1 MAYPANLL
9 ITASHRPPPDWWLL
23 FGALHLL
30 HVWMY
35 VCDVA
40 TAAAATN
47 EHLFLLAE
55 ARAAFHVSR
64 VCAAR
69 HPRHRVVVCFCFLLV
84 LRRRRGRLLD
94 GKMAA
99 KVEAWVKLRTEGMFG
114 ANYKKMLGVVEAAM
128 KMLTLYEDEKKRSVN
143 NPKLEIMY
151 KDIKATVVD
160 AKKEDTWDVFASDGK
175 IYTISGCPSIVDAIK
190 QSLVVEVARV
200 MPPPEQVNQLFKMVM
215 DILAIP
221 DKQRGYMM
229 EKTTVENQW
238 KMIQLHNVSLVDDS
252 KVEEAAK
259 KWADMLRKGRVLSL
273 SEASELERDVRTA
286 NKLWLM
292 SFFNHDGLGGLFEQ
306 LAKLALRSS
315 RTEEE
320 NKIAKHVV
328 ESVKATM
335 NVSFGVE
342 RLLDTPN
349 SVENLVNVLDVD
361 LLANREFSE
370 IVLELLSV
378 LCFFER
384 EDKDGADPDQGH
396 KDVIAGFRQFAV
408 QRGEIAPFHSL
419 VSAMQRCKYH
429 IDFPLVV
436 IRLINEMI
444 NRTDRIE
451 DRIPLRQEFERV
463 SLLKVLLE
471 CHTHYD
477 KNEGIA
483 EPRKVEAF
491 KRQIQQF
498 ESIMVADNEDWFI
511 SSATDVSFGGGGG
524 ANGKGNC
531 GGGSTSDSAF
541 VNKAGEA
548 SKAEEAAAAQAA
560 AELNRAK
567 ARIVEIKAGEDFFVD
582 DALLAELKLL
592 HVRVKELE
600 VALADSAALRK

>member
-1 MAYPANLL
+1 
-9 ITASHRPPPDWWLL
+9 
-23 FGALHLL
+23 
-30 HVWMY
+30 
-35 VCDVA
+35 
-40 TAAAATN
+40 
-47 EHLFLLAE
+47 
-55 ARAAFHVSR
+55 
-64 VCAAR
+64 
-69 HPRHRVVVCFCFLLV
+69 
-84 LRRRRGRLLD
+84 
-94 GKMAA
+94 
-99 KVEAWVKLRTEGMFG
+99 
-114 ANYKKMLGVVEAAM
+114 
-128 KMLTLYEDEKKRSVN
+128 MLTLYEDEKKRSVN

-160 AKKEDTWDVFASDGK
+160 AKKDDTWDVFASDGK

-238 KMIQLHNVSLVDDS
+238 KMIQLHNVSLVDDN

-471 CHTHYD
+471 CRTHYD
-477 KNEGIA
+477 KNEGSA
-483 EPRKVEAF
+483 EPSKVEAF
-491 KRQIQQF
+491 KTQIQVL
-498 ESIMVADNEDWFI
+498 ESIMVADNEDRF
-511 SSATDVSFGGGGG
+511 SSATDIFDAQKVFDTLIKGAQEVGNVQRVLNVLHHLNFIPNDLAFGPQAWDAVQKAVHTITTLPSSAKIKEWRFDGEVLEELSKEFRRI
-524 ANGKGNC
+524 A
-531 GGGSTSDSAF
+531 GSLTSGSDSQ
-541 VNKAGEA
+541 KT
-548 SKAEEAAAAQAA
+548 
-560 AELNRAK
+560 
-567 ARIVEIKAGEDFFVD
+567 I
-582 DALLAELKLL
+582 DALKKKCEQ
-592 HVRVKELE
+592 LE
-600 VALADSAALRK
+600 DGA